1 MYLFPAYFS
10 DGVTRIVHTV
20 KPTFWPNSTALINLK
35 KT

>member
-20 KPTFWPNSTALINLK
+20 KPIFWPNSTAFIIEK